1 MLVRSSFFK
10 LVVAGIMAC
19 GLVVI
24 LLNFMSY
31 SRGNR
36 ELEMSD
42 EADAYV
48 KGDRDGEILIRV
60 KADVKSNNKPAILT
74 AQENDPDLPKVHVR
88 TYMISMNHD
97 QVNQ

>member
-1 MLVRSSFFK
+1 MQVRSSFFK
-10 LVVAGIMAC
+10 LVVSGIAVC

-31 SRGNR
+31 RGGGR
-36 ELEMSD
+36 EMEMSD
-42 EADAYV
+42 EIDAYV
-48 KGDRDGEILIRV
+48 KSDREGDILIRV

-74 AQENDPDLPKVHVR
+74 VQENKADLPKVHVR

-97 QVNQ
+97 QV